1 MKKSTILF
9 LIVVYIAAFF
19 VVGLI
24 GISLRSHYEINYV
37 TEILV
42 EKMDNQPNLE
52 LAKSEREEIVSKDD
66 PDHARYNNSYVYD
79 VDYVKDLVLKFK
91 VTVKPDNS
99 TYSTFTID
107 NLPKE
112 TIAKVEKNEDSTIYV
127 HVYKALTFS
136 FQITSTDGN
145 NLISKVQIN
154 AW

>member
-9 LIVVYIAAFF
+9 LLVVYIAAFF
-19 VVGLI
+19 IVGLV

-52 LAKSEREEIVSKDD
+52 LSKHEREEISSKDD
-66 PDHARYNNSYVYD
+66 PDHARFNNSYVYD
-79 VDYVKDLVLKFK
+79 VDYVSGLVLKFK
-91 VTVKPDNS
+91 INVKPDNS
-99 TYSTFTID
+99 TYSAFSVD

-112 TIAKVEKNEDSTIYV
+112 TIAKIDKNEDSTV
-127 HVYKALTFS
+127 FVRVFKPLTFS
-136 FQITSTDGN
+136 FQITSSDGN
-145 NLISKVQIN
+145 NLTSKVQIN